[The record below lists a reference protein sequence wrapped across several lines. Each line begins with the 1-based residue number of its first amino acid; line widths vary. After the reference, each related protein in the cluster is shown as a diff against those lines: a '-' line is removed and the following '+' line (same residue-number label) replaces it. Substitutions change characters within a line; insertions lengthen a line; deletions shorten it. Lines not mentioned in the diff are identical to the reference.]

1 MTPDPR
7 PDVADLI
14 RDLEQQRYDAL
25 QQPDLPRLDALLH
38 NRLAYIH
45 STGTV
50 ERKPD
55 LLTKIRTGHYQY
67 RRIEHRIEEV
77 ILAEPTAIVLQQ
89 VRTDLI
95 VDGQPRHLSTR
106 TLTVW
111 VDDDSQWQ
119 LIAHQPVSV

>member
-1 MTPDPR
+1 MTRVSR

-14 RDLEQQRYDAL
+14 RDLERQRYAAL
-25 QQPDLPRLDALLH
+25 QRADLPRLDALLH
-38 NRLAYIH
+38 DRLAYIH

-67 RRIEHRIEEV
+67 RRVEHRIEEV

-89 VRTDLI
+89 VRTDVI
-95 VDGQPRHLSTR
+95 VDGQSRRLSTR

-111 VDDDSQWQ
+111 VDDDDHWQ
-119 LIAHQPVSV
+119 LIAHQPVPL